1 MGMST
6 MTRDVLVFA
15 AQGSSHHLSDHATVD
30 RLIECLG
37 EERDTFHLITQQCK
51 DALYRELD
59 SLTTEEKYNLGDA
72 FYDSFKEPRS
82 LLLPPQSISSH
93 PVVET
98 IALYLRQILE
108 LMLFAS
114 YQGRNH
120 VLVETAGVCTGTFP
134 AIIAGSFSSYN
145 SEQFVEAVT
154 ESFRLAF
161 WVGLRA
167 SLFCRRA
174 AGESWKELP
183 WVLSTFG
190 VPVEEIREK
199 LAKYNSLHGSCK
211 AAQVHAYY
219 HGGQDMQEV
228 VEQVKNDVQRRHISF
243 PSWESLH
250 VPLRSTLTGK
260 RVSSESS
267 PPLPLL
273 ESALHS
279 IFIDQVDWRGTH
291 KRLFDYLEK
300 SVSGDSQVRYR
311 ILGLGPGAE
320 PLVGAPADKQ
330 VDSSITITG
339 NILDVISVAGGDNIA
354 VVGLSANYPAGK
366 GVEGFWKSLEQG
378 NSAVSEVRPL
388 MDDDPSLHQR
398 R

>member
-1 MGMST
+1 MGSST

-37 EERDTFHLITQQCK
+37 EERSTFHLITQRCK
-51 DALYRELD
+51 DALYLEID
-59 SLTTEEKYNLGDA
+59 SLTLEERSILGDA

-82 LLLPPQSISSH
+82 LLLPPQSFSSH

-120 VLVETAGVCTGTFP
+120 VLVETTGVCTGTFP

-145 SEQFVEAVT
+145 SDQFVEAVT

-167 SLFCRRA
+167 SIFCRRA

-190 VPVEEIREK
+190 LPVEEIKEK
-199 LAKYNSLHGSCK
+199 LSKYNSPHGS
-211 AAQVHAYY
+211 VSSRPF
-219 HGGQDMQEV
+219 V
-228 VEQVKNDVQRRHISF
+228 
-243 PSWESLH
+243 W
-250 VPLRSTLTGK
+250 LRSG
-260 RVSSESS
+260 R
-267 PPLPLL
+267 
-273 ESALHS
+273 
-279 IFIDQVDWRGTH
+279 
-291 KRLFDYLEK
+291 
-300 SVSGDSQVRYR
+300 
-311 ILGLGPGAE
+311 
-320 PLVGAPADKQ
+320 
-330 VDSSITITG
+330 
-339 NILDVISVAGGDNIA
+339 
-354 VVGLSANYPAGK
+354 
-366 GVEGFWKSLEQG
+366 
-378 NSAVSEVRPL
+378 
-388 MDDDPSLHQR
+388 
-398 R
+398 